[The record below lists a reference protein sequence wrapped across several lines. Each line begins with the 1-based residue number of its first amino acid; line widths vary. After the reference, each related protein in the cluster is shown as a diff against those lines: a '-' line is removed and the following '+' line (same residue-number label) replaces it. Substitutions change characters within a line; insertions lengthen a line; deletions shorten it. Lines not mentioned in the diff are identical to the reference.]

1 MQCAEWGKMSK
12 SPLHGGA
19 FAVNDRPPRFA
30 GPNAF
35 LLEDV
40 VGGQFAVLSSVLLS
54 SEKPRMLSNA
64 SLLTPPSQLC
74 HPQMLASIP
83 SFLVLLHADFFLLVR
98 RRSRVIK
105 AHGSKMHT

>member
-64 SLLTPPSQLC
+64 SLLTPRVNCVTLRCLLPS
-74 HPQMLASIP
+74 HPFSCCFMLI
-83 SFLVLLHADFFLLVR
+83 FFYLYVGAR
-98 RRSRVIK
+98 E
-105 AHGSKMHT
+105 

>member
-54 SEKPRMLSNA
+54 SEKLRMLSNA
-64 SLLTPPSQLC
+64 SLLTPEPIVSPSDAC
-74 HPQMLASIP
+74 FHPIL
-83 SFLVLLHADFFLLVR
+83 
-98 RRSRVIK
+98 SRV
-105 AHGSKMHT
+105 ASC